1 MNEAILVVDDEQVLA
16 RNLVRYLEQQGYAA
30 QSAGSAREALALL
43 DSFRPDCAL
52 LDYNLPGMNGLQLMA
67 ALREREPDLPVVIL
81 TGHGNVQ
88 LAVEAMKAGAQNY
101 LAKPV
106 ALDEVRL
113 AIAEVLKRGRTEHAL
128 DYYKKRDSQGGIE
141 TLVGNSEPMR
151 NVRQQL
157 RQIVAAESQLREGAP
172 PAVLITGE
180 TGTGKELVARAL
192 HFDGPRAEGPFVE
205 INCAALPAQLLESE
219 LFGHER
225 GAFTDAKQRKVGL
238 VEAADGGTLFL
249 DEIGDIDAQTQVKLL
264 KLLEERS
271 VRRLGSV
278 RDVQVDVRIIA
289 ATHQPLEDM
298 VRRGSFR
305 ADLYFR
311 LRMVLIHLPA
321 LRDRGDDVLQLA
333 ERFLSEQRKR
343 YGKPRLYL
351 ASGARDV
358 LRGYGWPGNVR
369 ELRNMIEQAVL
380 LGTQDAIEPRHL
392 PVCETLSQMP
402 PREQSAVPG
411 AAAPTSAATQAQP
424 VAGSAAA
431 GSGGTPPSLLDAER
445 SLILDA
451 LRRSRWNVTQAARL
465 LNVSRDTMRYR
476 IEKHQLHQDV

>member
-16 RNLVRYLEQQGYAA
+16 RNLVRYLEQHGYAA
-30 QSAGSAREALALL
+30 KSAGSAREALALL

-67 ALREREPDLPVVIL
+67 ALREREPDLPVLIL

-101 LAKPV
+101 LSKPV

-113 AIAEVLKRGRTEHAL
+113 AIAEVFKRGRTEHTL
-128 DYYKKRDSQGGIE
+128 DYYKKRDTQGGIE
-141 TLVGNSEPMR
+141 TLVGDSEPMR
-151 NVRQQL
+151 DVRRQL
-157 RQIVAAESQLREGAP
+157 RQIVAAEAQLRDGAP

-205 INCAALPAQLLESE
+205 INCAALPPQLLESE

-278 RDVQVDVRIIA
+278 RDMQVDVRIIA
-289 ATHQPLEDM
+289 ATHQPLEEM

-321 LRDRGDDVLQLA
+321 LRERGDDVLQLA
-333 ERFLSEQRKR
+333 ERFLTEQRRR

-392 PVCETLSQMP
+392 PVCETLSLMP
-402 PREQSAVPG
+402 SREQPAAAA
-411 AAAPTSAATQAQP
+411 AAAPASAATEARP
-424 VAGSAAA
+424 VAGSPAA
-431 GSGGTPPSLLDAER
+431 GSGGTPASLLDAER

-476 IEKHQLHQDV
+476 IEKHQLHQDA

>member
-1 MNEAILVVDDEQVLA
+1 VNEAILVVDDEQVLA

-30 QSAGSAREALALL
+30 QSAGSAAEALALL

-52 LDYNLPGMNGLQLMA
+52 LDYNLPGMDGLRLMA
-67 ALREREPDLPVVIL
+67 ALREREPELPVIIL

-88 LAVEAMKAGAQNY
+88 LAVEAIKAGAQNY

-113 AIAEVLKRGRTEHAL
+113 AVAGVLRRERTEQAL
-128 DYYKKRDSQGGIE
+128 DYYKKRASPGGIE
-141 TLVGNSEPMR
+141 TLVGDSESMR
-151 NVRQQL
+151 GVRSQL
-157 RQIVAAESQLREGAP
+157 QQIVAAEAHLRDGTP

-192 HFDGPRAEGPFVE
+192 HFDGPRASGPFVE
-205 INCAALPAQLLESE
+205 VNCAALPPQLLESE

-278 RDVQVDVRIIA
+278 RDMRVDVRIIA
-289 ATHQPLEDM
+289 ATHQPLEEM
-298 VRRGSFR
+298 VRRGTFR
-305 ADLYFR
+305 AALYFR
-311 LRMVLIHLPA
+311 LRMVIVRLPA
-321 LRDRGDDVLQLA
+321 LRERGNDVLQLA
-333 ERFLSEQRKR
+333 ERFLAEQRRR
-343 YGKPRLYL
+343 YGKPSLYL
-351 ASGARDV
+351 STSALEV
-358 LRGYGWPGNVR
+358 LSRYSWPGNVR

-380 LGTQDAIEPRHL
+380 LASQDAIEPRNL
-392 PVCETLSQMP
+392 PVCETLSAAPQP
-402 PREQSAVPG
+402 AADNAG
-411 AAAPTSAATQAQP
+411 AASTPAAEPLSAPT
-424 VAGSAAA
+424 
-431 GSGGTPPSLLDAER
+431 SLLDAER
-445 SLILDA
+445 ALILDA
-451 LRRSRWNVTQAARL
+451 LRRSSWNVTQAARL
-465 LNVSRDTMRYR
+465 LNISRDTMRYR
-476 IEKHQLHQDV
+476 IEKHRLQPGA

>member
-16 RNLVRYLEQQGYAA
+16 RNLVRYLEQHGYAA
-30 QSAGSAREALALL
+30 QSAGSSAEALALL

-52 LDYNLPGMNGLQLMA
+52 LDYNLPGLDGLQLMA
-67 ALREREPDLPVVIL
+67 ALREREPELPVIIL

-88 LAVEAMKAGAQNY
+88 LAVEAIKAGAQNY

-113 AIAEVLKRGRTEHAL
+113 AVAGVLKRERTEQTL
-128 DYYKKRDSQGGIE
+128 DYYKKRASPGGIE
-141 TLVGNSEPMR
+141 TLAGDSEGMR
-151 NVRQQL
+151 GVRAQL
-157 RQIVAAESQLREGAP
+157 RQIGAAEAQLRDNAP

-192 HFDGPRAEGPFVE
+192 HFDGPRARGPFIE

-278 RDVQVDVRIIA
+278 RDMRVDVRIIA
-289 ATHQPLEDM
+289 ATHQPLEEM
-298 VRRGSFR
+298 VRRGTFR

-311 LRMVLIHLPA
+311 LRMVIVRLPA
-321 LRDRGDDVLQLA
+321 LRERGDDVLLLADRFLA
-333 ERFLSEQRKR
+333 EQRRR
-343 YGKPRLYL
+343 YGKPSLYL
-351 ASGARDV
+351 SRAAREV
-358 LRGYGWPGNVR
+358 LRRYSWPGNVR

-380 LGTQDAIEPRHL
+380 LATEDAIEPRDL
-392 PVCETLSQMP
+392 PVCETLA
-402 PREQSAVPG
+402 AVPPPAPESG
-411 AAAPTSAATQAQP
+411 RTAAPAAVDAASAPT
-424 VAGSAAA
+424 
-431 GSGGTPPSLLDAER
+431 SLLDAER
-445 SLILDA
+445 TLILDA
-451 LRRSRWNVTQAARL
+451 LRRSSWNVTQAARL
-465 LNVSRDTMRYR
+465 LNISRDTMRYR
-476 IEKHQLHQDV
+476 IEKHRLQPGS

>member
-1 MNEAILVVDDEQVLA
+1 MNEAILVVEDEEVLA
-16 RNLVRYLEQQGYAA
+16 RNVVRYLQQHGYIA

-43 DSFRPDCAL
+43 DDFRPDCAL
-52 LDYNLPGMNGLQLMA
+52 LDYNLPGMDGLQLMA
-67 ALREREPDLPVVIL
+67 ALREREPDLPVIIM
-81 TGHGNVQ
+81 TGQGNVQ

-101 LAKPV
+101 LSKPV

-113 AIAEVLKRGRTEHAL
+113 AVAGVFKRGRTEQTL
-128 DYYKKRDSQGGIE
+128 DYYKKRDARGGIE
-141 TLVGNSEPMR
+141 MLGGDADSMR
-151 NVRQQL
+151 AVRSQL
-157 RQIVAAESQLREGAP
+157 QQIVTAESQLREGAP

-192 HFDGPRAEGPFVE
+192 HFDGPRAGGPFVE
-205 INCAALPAQLLESE
+205 INCAALPPNLLESE

-278 RDVQVDVRIIA
+278 RDVRVDVRIIA
-289 ATHQPLEDM
+289 ATHQPLEQM
-298 VRRGSFR
+298 VQRGSFR
-305 ADLYFR
+305 ADLFFR
-311 LRMVLIHLPA
+311 LRMVAVHLPP

-333 ERFLSEQRKR
+333 ERFLTEQRKR

-351 ASGARDV
+351 TDSARAV
-358 LRGYGWPGNVR
+358 LRGYAWPGNVR

-380 LGTQDAIEPRHL
+380 LATQDAIEPRHL
-392 PVCETLSQMP
+392 PVCETLAP
-402 PREQSAVPG
+402 APVTAAPA
-411 AAAPTSAATQAQP
+411 AAAPKAAQTQ
-424 VAGSAAA
+424 SEAA
-431 GSGGTPPSLLDAER
+431 PKSLVEIER
-445 SLILDA
+445 AHLLDA
-451 LRRSRWNVTQAARL
+451 LRRCGWNVTQAARL
-465 LNVSRDTMRYR
+465 LDISRDTMRYR
-476 IEKHQLHQDV
+476 IEKHGLQPDR

>member
-16 RNLVRYLEQQGYAA
+16 RNLVRYLEQHGYAA
-30 QSAGSAREALALL
+30 QSAGSAAEALALL

-52 LDYNLPGMNGLQLMA
+52 LDYNLPGMDGLRLMA
-67 ALREREPDLPVVIL
+67 ALREREPELPVIIL

-88 LAVEAMKAGAQNY
+88 LAVEAIKAGAQNY

-113 AIAEVLKRGRTEHAL
+113 AVTGVLKRERTEQTL
-128 DYYKKRDSQGGIE
+128 DYYKKRASSGGIE
-141 TLVGNSEPMR
+141 TLVGDSESMR
-151 NVRQQL
+151 GVRSQL
-157 RQIVAAESQLREGAP
+157 RQIVAAEAHLRDGAP

-192 HFDGPRAEGPFVE
+192 HFDGPRASGPFVE
-205 INCAALPAQLLESE
+205 INCAALPPQLLESE

-278 RDVQVDVRIIA
+278 RDMRVDVRIIA
-289 ATHQPLEDM
+289 ATHQPLEEM
-298 VRRGSFR
+298 VRRGAFR

-311 LRMVLIHLPA
+311 LRMVVVRLPA
-321 LRDRGDDVLQLA
+321 LRERGDDVLRLA
-333 ERFLSEQRKR
+333 ERFLAEQCRR
-343 YGKPRLYL
+343 YGKPSLYL
-351 ASGARDV
+351 SRSALDV
-358 LRGYGWPGNVR
+358 LRRYSWPGNVR

-380 LGTQDAIEPRHL
+380 LATEDAIEPRNL
-392 PVCETLSQMP
+392 PVCETLSAVSQQTP
-402 PREQSAVPG
+402 DTAGVASTPAADPRS
-411 AAAPTSAATQAQP
+411 APT
-424 VAGSAAA
+424 
-431 GSGGTPPSLLDAER
+431 SLLDAER
-445 SLILDA
+445 TLLLDA
-451 LRRSRWNVTQAARL
+451 LRRSGWNVTQAARL
-465 LNVSRDTMRYR
+465 LDISRDTMRYR
-476 IEKHQLHQDV
+476 IEKHRLQPDS